1 MSPHGYVNWF
11 LTKVQK
17 QANGEKMTFPAM
29 VPGQSPEPSPN
40 KDSIGFWHMSSHW
53 KGLQTWM
60 KPMGNK
66 YRRKSPELRAR
77 QGILRLTPKS
87 TPLVGR
93 THNLELI
100 KMKNLWFVKHGSA
113 GKESACN
120 VRDLG
125 LIPGLGWSPEEG
137 NGFLHGEFHGQRSLV
152 GYSSW
157 GHKES
162 DTTER
167 LTHTHTHTHTQ
178 SAGALGIQAGSPEE
192 EFDTEVRLC
201 HIVKPLMLM
210 LTEKKNIM
218 WELWVKFYLEQ
229 NKDYSLA

>member
-1 MSPHGYVNWF
+1 MSLWRSLESFFGLLF
-11 LTKVQK
+11 LSLFIFQMCVW
-17 QANGEKMTFPAM
+17 TF
-29 VPGQSPEPSPN
+29 
-40 KDSIGFWHMSSHW
+40 F
-53 KGLQTWM
+53 
-60 KPMGNK
+60 
-66 YRRKSPELRAR
+66 
-77 QGILRLTPKS
+77 
-87 TPLVGR
+87 
-93 THNLELI
+93 LI
-100 KMKNLWFVKHGSA
+100 KKKNLFCSHSQYNLLWYNLAHFCFFSPLPVFLVFYTGPFLINPLLSGVTPSLWKAWQPIPVVFPG
-113 GKESACN
+113 ES
-120 VRDLG
+120 
-125 LIPGLGWSPEEG
+125 
-137 NGFLHGEFHGQRSLV
+137 HGQRSLV

>member
-125 LIPGLGWSPEEG
+125 LIPGLGRSPGEG
-137 NGFLHGEFHGQRSLV
+137 NGDPLQ
-152 GYSSW
+152 YSGLENSMEYSPW
-157 GHKES
+157 GCKES
-162 DTTER
+162 DMTER
-167 LTHTHTHTHTQ
+167 LFH
-178 SAGALGIQAGSPEE
+178 
-192 EFDTEVRLC
+192 F
-201 HIVKPLMLM
+201 PLKES
-210 LTEKKNIM
+210 EKKRYKVGEITCKLHVWQRTNIYKDLLKPNSKKDPIRK
-218 WELWVKFYLEQ
+218 WHKREFVKEA
-229 NKDYSLA
+229 N